1 MSKRGKRY
9 RAASQKVDPNKAY
22 PIDEGVVL
30 ISETKSAKF
39 DETVDVSLRL
49 GIDPKQSGEQVRGS
63 VVLPNGIGK
72 TVRVLV
78 FAQGEKEK
86 DAKEAGADYV
96 GGKDLAEKIEGGW
109 LDFDQVIATPD
120 MMGVV
125 GKLGKVLGPRGLM
138 PNPKTGT
145 VAMDVKRAVLE
156 SKSGK
161 AEFKNDKAGNIHA
174 PIGKASFGPQKIKE
188 NLMALL
194 DAVVRLKPAA
204 SKGAYIR
211 TLTVAN
217 TMGPGIRLD
226 AGEVNK

>member
-1 MSKRGKRY
+1 MSKPGKRY
-9 RAASQKVDPNKAY
+9 RAASQKVDANKAY
-22 PIDEGVVL
+22 SIDEGVALVA
-30 ISETKSAKF
+30 ETKSAKF

-63 VVLPNGIGK
+63 VLLPNGLGK
-72 TVRVLV
+72 TIRVLV

-174 PIGKASFGPQKIKE
+174 PIGKASFGAQKIKE
-188 NLMALL
+188 NLVALL

-211 TLTVAN
+211 TLTLAN

-226 AGEVNK
+226 VGEVNR